1 MAKSLIEQIKAARQ
15 TRVPSHGKTFIVSRP
30 TDLDMLDLR
39 SRLVKQGEIITR
51 FVTGWDGFTELD
63 LVSSGGPDPVEFDA
77 ALFAEYIAD
86 HKEHWDVIVNAVVN
100 SYQAH
105 QEATEESLKNSMPGS
120 TSPT

>member
-15 TRVPSHGKTFIVSRP
+15 TRVPSHGKTFVVSRP
-30 TDLDMLDLR
+30 TDLEMMDLR
-39 SRLVKQGEIITR
+39 AKEIKQGEIITR

-63 LVSSGGPDPVEFDA
+63 FVSSGGPDPVAFDA

-86 HKEHWDVIVNAVVN
+86 HPEHWDAIVNAVIE

-105 QEATEESLKNSMPGS
+105 QEATEESLKNSVPGS
-120 TSPT
+120 TSRT